1 MPGISKQRIQ
11 QGAEELKA
19 LNETGNRGRGAVRIY
34 ADDAPST
41 VAKKQEL
48 LGKINA
54 PPKASA
60 APVAGQGDLF
70 VGLFTSL
77 NDYQQE
83 LVKQKK
89 RAIADQ
95 YDIVFEPPTLAAS
108 TVVLP
113 GPQDASTAPMQNNNT
128 AKKLLTDQQSV
139 NRGARTWPV
148 KAGTQII
155 KVIDDVMRNSSF
167 ITNQQNVEVSAA
179 TDPVTGLQTVKVN
192 AKAGTGNMQWYK
204 ISVHTKDLG
213 YDKIIRDHA
222 YKITFV
228 ITPYAVAQM
237 VSQYF
242 PDSRYRGVHKA
253 YQYWFTGANS
263 QILDYQ
269 QSYNNAY
276 RLALTGIGANTQK
289 EIKTDFRDQNRFIYM
304 ATSENQA
311 QGAKNYAAEPSN
323 SAASFLY
330 DPSSLS
336 TVRLRIVGDPAWMQ
350 QGEAGTGVSL
360 RSFDFKPF
368 NSDGSINYD
377 SQAVMFSVAF
387 NVPSDYDLN
396 TGLVNVNVNSRAG
409 QPQEYYTFQAIK
421 VKSTFSRGKFEQEL
435 EGKLLVEKNTNT
447 NQSTAQSSGR
457 NPGTTAPGAT
467 NTRTTNLPYD
477 GSFGYE
483 IRDETGAVSNLR
495 KNEYGDLYDATGTQG
510 AGLPTPQPS
519 ALPQPPSSSG
529 DIASPAA
536 GDEDAQQVA
545 FNPPPRPATAD
556 QLAAAYNG
564 VRPTDEETEARN
576 AYIAAGAPAAGPLR
590 DAYVSAQSA
599 FNARVQQASN
609 TGPQPNTGQP
619 QEIARD
625 A

>member
-1 MPGISKQRIQ
+1 MATLLVKHKVHSRAEHNMARGQRLRTPPGASPGEDNAGIRGDSFAAEFG
-11 QGAEELKA
+11 GAAAVSEA
-19 LNETGNRGRGAVRIY
+19 TGTTSGGFTAGG
-34 ADDAPST
+34 T
-41 VAKKQEL
+41 
-48 LGKINA
+48 NA

-60 APVAGQGDLF
+60 APVAGKESIF
-70 VGLFTSL
+70 VGLSTAL
-77 NDYQQE
+77 NEYQQG

-95 YDIVFEPPTLAAS
+95 YAIVFEPATVAAS

-113 GPQDASTAPMQNNNT
+113 GPQDATTAPMQNNNT
-128 AKKLLTDQQSV
+128 AEKLNKDKTSV
-139 NRGARTWPV
+139 NRAARTWPI

-155 KVIDDVMRNSSF
+155 KIIDDVMRNSSF
-167 ITNQQNVEVSAA
+167 ITDQQNVEVSAA

-213 YDKIIRDHA
+213 YDTIIRDHA

-253 YQYWFTGANS
+253 YQYWFTGGNS

-276 RLALTGIGANTQK
+276 RLALTGIGADTQK
-289 EIKTDFRDQNRFIYM
+289 KIKTDFRDQNRFIYM

-311 QGAKNYAAEPSN
+311 QGGKNYANEPGN

-336 TVRLRIVGDPAWMQ
+336 TVRLRIIGDPAWLQ

-421 VKSTFSRGKFEQEL
+421 VKSTFSRGRFEQEL

-447 NQSTAQSSGR
+447 NKSVAQSSGR
-457 NPGTTAPGAT
+457 NPGTTATKAT
-467 NTRTTNLPYD
+467 NTRSTNLPYD

-483 IRDETGAVSNLR
+483 IQDETGAVSNLR
-495 KNEYGDLYDATGTQG
+495 RNEYGDLYDPTAGTGPSLNSPQPTNPP
-510 AGLPTPQPS
+510 ALPT
-519 ALPQPPSSSG
+519 SSG
-529 DIASPAA
+529 DIRTNTPSTEFGFEDAFSPATST
-536 GDEDAQQVA
+536 
-545 FNPPPRPATAD
+545 PPQTMNR
-556 QLAAAYNG
+556 
-564 VRPTDEETEARN
+564 ET
-576 AYIAAGAPAAGPLR
+576 
-590 DAYVSAQSA
+590 
-599 FNARVQQASN
+599 
-609 TGPQPNTGQP
+609 
-619 QEIARD
+619 
-625 A
+625 